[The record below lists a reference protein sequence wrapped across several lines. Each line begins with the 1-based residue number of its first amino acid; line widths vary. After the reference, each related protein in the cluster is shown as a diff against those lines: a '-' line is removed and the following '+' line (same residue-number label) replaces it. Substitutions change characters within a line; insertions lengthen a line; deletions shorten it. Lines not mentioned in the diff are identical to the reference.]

1 MNRPRKED
9 YFTNEKFKFA
19 NKFGY
24 NITFDS
30 GLYEQALN
38 NYIDKLEKAF
48 DKACEMLT
56 KPTSDCD
63 IYKCPFGC
71 GYDSCDFECENIKK
85 WKEWC
90 MKDEV

>member
-1 MNRPRKED
+1 MDRPKIED

-38 NYIDKLEKAF
+38 SYIDQLEKAL
-48 DKACEMLT
+48 DKAKNSAKAVQSGGEL
-56 KPTSDCD
+56 
-63 IYKCPFGC
+63 
-71 GYDSCDFECENIKK
+71 
-85 WKEWC
+85 
-90 MKDEV
+90 

>member
-1 MNRPRKED
+1 MDRPKIED

-38 NYIDKLEKAF
+38 SYIDQ
-48 DKACEMLT
+48 
-56 KPTSDCD
+56 
-63 IYKCPFGC
+63 
-71 GYDSCDFECENIKK
+71 
-85 WKEWC
+85 
-90 MKDEV
+90 